1 MATLPSSQSS
11 YRQGNTGSNRGANN
25 SMDVGNDAIARMARE
40 DSRWFAAAVIV
51 LSLVLFLALPLAV
64 LVAVDTMRLKA
75 EVKYE
80 IRQLKQLKAELK
92 EK

>member
-1 MATLPSSQSS
+1 
-11 YRQGNTGSNRGANN
+11 
-25 SMDVGNDAIARMARE
+25 MARE

>member
-11 YRQGNTGSNRGANN
+11 YRQGNSGSNRGANN

-51 LSLVLFLALPLAV
+51 LSLVLFLAWPLAV